1 MQSLVSAAAII
12 YLAILGIKIHE
23 LVQYSSLG
31 FIGSFMLLSSDY
43 FVEA

>member
-1 MQSLVSAAAII
+1 MQSLVSELQLF

-43 FVEA
+43 FV